1 MSSLSKFLSLVIL
14 PVALASPMQNIRSLL
29 SFGESSKN
37 PSTGRDNSFVWAS
50 LGDSWAAGVSYDGDK
65 TDYDGDKNGCH
76 RWKNSYG
83 PIMERN
89 NNWTTGTQEF
99 HFAACSGA
107 ILENVAAKPQGANP
121 AQMDLVGSPNMATY
135 HAGGNNCGFGEV
147 VEKCIYQPAFRD
159 WGPKYPDPA
168 GECGKSFNAKNAYI
182 KDAGDFG
189 LYQQEMDT
197 IKDILKHSAVKD
209 NDNFHLYIMGYAQF
223 FNEGDNYC
231 NDISFGALAPVYGPA
246 PKLTNRLRTDLNS
259 AVKSVNDVLA
269 RVAKDDHR
277 FCEDKHKGNDWD
289 QWYSTDIWLWNL
301 NFPRYDPPSDPELIQ
316 AWLNGSTATNVT
328 AGANVGVEAQGDVE
342 TDSGSGGSGGTWM
355 QRPFHPKQGG
365 TNEIADLVMAQA
377 KADKIPGVVG
387 ASAPTTG
394 TCDCNE
400 NGCSP
405 NSPACC
411 ANGSC

>member
-1 MSSLSKFLSLVIL
+1 MHLSTSL
-14 PVALASPMQNIRSLL
+14 
-29 SFGESSKN
+29 
-37 PSTGRDNSFVWAS
+37 
-50 LGDSWAAGVSYDGDK
+50 
-65 TDYDGDKNGCH
+65 
-76 RWKNSYG
+76 
-83 PIMERN
+83 
-89 NNWTTGTQEF
+89 
-99 HFAACSGA
+99 
-107 ILENVAAKPQGANP
+107 QG
-121 AQMDLVGSPNMATY
+121 L
-135 HAGGNNCGFGEV
+135 
-147 VEKCIYQPAFRD
+147 
-159 WGPKYPDPA
+159 GPKYPDPA

-223 FNEGDNYC
+223 SSEGDNYC

-259 AVKSVNDVLA
+259 AAKSVNDVLA
-269 RVAKDDHR
+269 RVAKDVNDARVKFIDVSPAFKGHR

-328 AGANVGVEAQGDVE
+328 AGTNVGVEAQGGAE

-365 TNEIADLVMAQA
+365 TNAIADLVMAQA

-387 ASAPTTG
+387 SSAPTTG
-394 TCDCNE
+394 TCNCNE

-411 ANGSC
+411 ANGSS

>member
-1 MSSLSKFLSLVIL
+1 MEANRVFCVYPISGNYTVYQRTLFWLSLAFALLGQAHSWLTASAFAFAVTYSTTAAIHGIIL
-14 PVALASPMQNIRSLL
+14 VFQKDIQ
-29 SFGESSKN
+29 
-37 PSTGRDNSFVWAS
+37 
-50 LGDSWAAGVSYDGDK
+50 YDGD
-65 TDYDGDKNGCH
+65 
-76 RWKNSYG
+76 
-83 PIMERN
+83 I
-89 NNWTTGTQEF
+89 
-99 HFAACSGA
+99 FAVDAIVAWA
-107 ILENVAAKPQGANP
+107 ILKFEP
-121 AQMDLVGSPNMATY
+121 

-147 VEKCIYQPAFRD
+147 VEKCIYQPGFRD
-159 WGPKYPDPA
+159 WGPEYPDPA

-223 FNEGDNYC
+223 FNQGDNYC

-246 PKLTNRLRTDLNS
+246 PKLMNRLRTDLNS
-259 AVKSVNDVLA
+259 AVHSVNDVLA
-269 RVAKDDHR
+269 RVAKDVNDARVKFIDVSPKFNGHR
-277 FCEDKHKGNDWD
+277 FCEDKHEGNDWD

-301 NFPRYDPPSDPELIQ
+301 NFPRYDPPADPDLIQ

-328 AGANVGVEAQGDVE
+328 AGANVAVEGQGGAE

-365 TNEIADLVMAQA
+365 TNAIADLVIAQG

-387 ASAPTTG
+387 
-394 TCDCNE
+394 
-400 NGCSP
+400 
-405 NSPACC
+405 
-411 ANGSC
+411 SC